1 MIDYEWAREREARLQ
16 KLKDEQLYRSEAGAQ
31 NDG

>member
-1 MIDYEWAREREARLQ
+1 MYILMLTFIRLQ